1 MAQRKHKMKPIT
13 IKKRRRKKA
22 GFKYYVKCILLVGA
36 FFLLGAVV
44 GLAVTFYYFSL
55 SLPAIGPLLE
65 GYNPPQ
71 TTRIVARDGTV
82 LGELFT
88 ERRTVTPLDKIPK
101 VMVEAVI
108 AAEDG
113 DFRRHKGLDYTG
125 MVRAALANLQSGRLA
140 QGASTITQQVART
153 FFLTREKKFSR
164 KIREILLTKRIEDR
178 LTKDEILFLYLNQ
191 INFGHARYGI
201 YEAARFYFDKSPQQ
215 ITLEDAALLAGIPKG
230 PAVYS
235 PVTHPQ
241 AAKARRAYVL
251 GEMVKLGKISQD
263 EADQANRAPFEIEQ
277 KRGFDSSLAP
287 EAVSLVMDEIGEIVT
302 MESLRQG
309 GYRIETTLDPALQR
323 SARKAVL
330 KGIGEIDRR
339 HRRLAPFKATKSWPP
354 GNRAV
359 NGKLREGRTYVAEVV
374 ARDNA
379 NQLIEV
385 RLGPKRGLI
394 DLATAGRYNPKK
406 LEAAKF
412 AEKGA
417 KLYVSLAAK
426 PVEGEPLKLRL
437 DAGPQAAVVLINP
450 TEGSIAAMI
459 GGDAVKP
466 GGFNRAITAVRQPGS
481 AFKPFVY
488 LVAIRSGRYTPATI
502 LDDAPEVHGEWQPK
516 NTAKDTYAGAVRLR
530 QAIAQSMNLPAVK
543 LITEVGPEQVVE
555 LAVQLGI
562 TSKLEP
568 TPAMALGA
576 SAVSPLEIGSF
587 YAALSNK
594 GRWQRPWIVKRVVR
608 PDGIEIPLMGR
619 SPRQVV
625 TEQEAYIMTSLLTSV
640 VEEGTGARARQL
652 GRPAA
657 GKTGTS
663 NDQRDAWF
671 VGFTPDYTAVV
682 WVGFDDFRPLGKK
695 EYGGRAALP
704 IWLEVMKNAHGDLPR
719 RDFEMPEGIVTV
731 RIDAESGLLAYDGM
745 EGTIEEVFIEGTE
758 PTETAVPP
766 DLVSPDGFLFD
777 QMQYDGGISP

>member
-1 MAQRKHKMKPIT
+1 
-13 IKKRRRKKA
+13 
-22 GFKYYVKCILLVGA
+22 
-36 FFLLGAVV
+36 
-44 GLAVTFYYFSL
+44 
-55 SLPAIGPLLE
+55 LLE

-82 LGELFT
+82 IGELFT
-88 ERRTVTPLDKIPK
+88 ERRTVTPLGNIPK

-125 MVRAALANLQSGRLA
+125 MVRAALANVLSGRLA

-153 FFLTREKKFSR
+153 FFLSREKKFSR

-251 GEMVKLGKISQD
+251 GEMVKLGKISRE
-263 EADQANRAPFEIEQ
+263 EADKANGASVEIVQ
-277 KRGFDSSLAP
+277 KRGFDSALAP
-287 EAVSLVMDEIGEIVT
+287 EAVSLVMEEIGEIVA
-302 MESLRQG
+302 METLREG

-323 SARKAVL
+323 GARKAVL
-330 KGIGEIDRR
+330 KGIGEIDKR
-339 HRRLAPFKATKSWPP
+339 HRRLAPFRATKSWPP
-354 GNRAV
+354 GNRALT
-359 NGKLREGRTYVAEVV
+359 GKPQEGRTYVAEVV
-374 ARDNA
+374 ARDDDNR
-379 NQLIEV
+379 LIEV
-385 RLGPKRGLI
+385 RLGSKRGLI
-394 DLATAGRYNPKK
+394 DLDESGRYNPKK
-406 LEAAKF
+406 LDASKF

-417 KLYVSLAAK
+417 KLYVSLAEK
-426 PVEGEPLKLRL
+426 PVDDEPLKLRL
-437 DAGPQAAVVLINP
+437 DAGPQAALVLINSN
-450 TEGSIAAMI
+450 EGSIAAMI
-459 GGDAVKP
+459 GGDDVKP

-502 LDDAPEVHGEWQPK
+502 LDDAPEVHGAWQPK
-516 NTAKDTYAGAVRLR
+516 NTSKDTYAGAVRLR

-543 LITEVGPEQVVE
+543 LITQVGPEQVAE
-555 LAVQLGI
+555 LAKQMGI
-562 TSKLEP
+562 TTALEP
-568 TPAMALGA
+568 SPAMALGA

-587 YAALSNK
+587 YAALANR
-594 GRWQRPWIVKRVVR
+594 GRWQRPWIVKKVVR
-608 PDGIEIPLMGR
+608 SDGVEIPLMGR

-625 TEQEAYIMTSLLTSV
+625 TEQEAYIMTSLLKSV

-671 VGFTPDYTAVV
+671 VGFTPDYTAAV

-704 IWLEVMKNAHGDLPR
+704 IWLDVMKSAHSGLPR
-719 RDFEMPEGIVTV
+719 RDFEMPEGILAV
-731 RIDAESGLLAYDGM
+731 RIDPVTGLLAYDGM
-745 EGTIEEVFIEGTE
+745 EGAMEELFIEGTE
-758 PTETAVPP
+758 PTESAVSP

-777 QMQYDGGISP
+777 QMTDDSEISP

>member
-1 MAQRKHKMKPIT
+1 MKPIT
-13 IKKRRRKKA
+13 IKSRRRRTV
-22 GFKYYVKCILLVGA
+22 GLKYYAKVVLLVGA

-71 TTRIVARDGTV
+71 TTRILASDGTV
-82 LGELFT
+82 IGELFT
-88 ERRTVTPLDKIPK
+88 ERRTVTPLDNIPK

-125 MVRAALANLQSGRLA
+125 MVRATLANLQSGRLA

-153 FFLTREKKFSR
+153 FFLSREKKFAR

-201 YEAARFYFDKSPQQ
+201 YEAARFYFDKSPDQ

-230 PAVYS
+230 PTVYS
-235 PVTHPQ
+235 PVNHPE

-251 GEMVKLGKISQD
+251 GEMVKLGKISKG
-263 EADQANRAPFEIEQ
+263 EADKANQASLEIIQ

-287 EAVSLVMDEIGEIVT
+287 EAVSLVMDEIGGVVT
-302 MESLRQG
+302 PEALREG
-309 GYRIETTLDPALQR
+309 GFRIETTLDAELQR
-323 SARKAVL
+323 VARNAVL
-330 KGIGEIDRR
+330 QGIGEIDKR
-339 HRRLAPFKATKSWPP
+339 HRRLAPFKATKRWPP
-354 GNRAV
+354 GNRALS
-359 NGKLREGRTYVAEVV
+359 GKLREGRTYVAEVV
-374 ARDNA
+374 ARNDA
-379 NQLIEV
+379 SQLIEV
-385 RLGPKRGLI
+385 RLGPRTGLI
-394 DLATAGRYNPKK
+394 DLTKVGRYNPKN
-406 LEAAKF
+406 LTASKF

-417 KLYVSLAAK
+417 KLYVSLTGK
-426 PVEGEPLKLRL
+426 PVESVPLKLRL
-437 DAGPQAAVVLINP
+437 DAGPQAALVLIHS

-459 GGDAVKP
+459 GGDDVKP
-466 GGFNRAITAVRQPGS
+466 GGFNRAITALRQPGS
-481 AFKPFVY
+481 VFKPFVY
-488 LVAIRSGRYTPATI
+488 LVAIRTGRYTPATI
-502 LDDAPEVHGEWQPK
+502 LDDAPEVHGEWRPK
-516 NTAKDTYAGAVRLR
+516 NTDKDSYAGAVRLR

-543 LITEVGPEQVVE
+543 LITQVGPDQVAE
-555 LAVQLGI
+555 LAKQMGI

-568 TPAMALGA
+568 TPSMALGA

-587 YAALSNK
+587 YAALANK
-594 GRWQRPWIVKRVVR
+594 GRWQRPWIVKRVVG
-608 PDGIEIPLMGR
+608 PDGVEIPLMGR
-619 SPRQVV
+619 SPRQVI

-652 GRPAA
+652 GRPTA

-663 NDQRDAWF
+663 NEQRDAWF
-671 VGFTPDYTAVV
+671 VGFTPNYTAAV

-704 IWLEVMKNAHGDLPR
+704 IWLEVMKRAHSGIPR
-719 RDFEMPEGIVTV
+719 SDFGRPEGILAV
-731 RIDAESGLLAYDGM
+731 RIDPESGLLAYEGM
-745 EGTIEEVFIEGTE
+745 EGAMEELFIEGTE
-758 PTETAVPP
+758 PTESAVPQG
-766 DLVSPDGFLFD
+766 LVSPDSFLFD
-777 QMQYDGGISP
+777 QMTGDGGISP